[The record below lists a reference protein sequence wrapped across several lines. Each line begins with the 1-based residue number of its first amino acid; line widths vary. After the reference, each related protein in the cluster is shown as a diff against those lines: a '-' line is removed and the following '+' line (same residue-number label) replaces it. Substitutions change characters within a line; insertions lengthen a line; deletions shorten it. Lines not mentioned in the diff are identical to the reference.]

1 MAYNAF
7 ASKDTPA
14 AGSFTTE
21 AFSRLI
27 VKRVLLTRSV
37 AHLIVHK
44 PNQQHTV
51 QVGSSCRLHPPIET

>member
-21 AFSRLI
+21 AFSLLI
-27 VKRVLLTRSV
+27 VKGVLLTRSV
-37 AHLIVHK
+37 
-44 PNQQHTV
+44 
-51 QVGSSCRLHPPIET
+51 ETFNCT